1 MTMKRNNTFTHHSAF
16 TMLELVFVIVV
27 LGILAALAIP
37 RLDRDLRQEAAD
49 NILSAVRYT
58 QHLAL
63 LDNRHTFNSNVWQ
76 KSFWTIRFQA
86 DGSFYTISSNIDYNL
101 NVDQNE
107 AAIDPANGKLFYS
120 NDSIIDANESKNI
133 FLNHNYG
140 IDTVD
145 FSNCQN
151 TANGVNTSSHIAFD
165 YMGRPHKG
173 MYNTAANDYRTVM
186 NSDCSIRFKFID
198 TSINDI
204 VVTIKKETGYASIV
218 GNDES

>member
-1 MTMKRNNTFTHHSAF
+1 MHHSAF

-49 NILSAVRYT
+49 NLLSAIRYT

-63 LDNRHTFNSNVWQ
+63 LDNRHTFNSAAWQ

-86 DGSFYTISSNIDYNL
+86 DGSFYTVSSNIDYDT
-101 NVDQNE
+101 NVDPNE
-107 AAIDPANGKLFYS
+107 CTIDPANGKLMYS
-120 NDSIIDANESKNI
+120 SDAIIDSNESPNI
-133 FLNHNYG
+133 FLLKKYG

-145 FSNCQN
+145 FTACTG
-151 TANGVNTSSHIAFD
+151 TANGVNTSRHIAFD
-165 YMGRPHKG
+165 YKGRPHKG
-173 MYNTAANDYRTVM
+173 VYNTAANDYRTIM

-204 VVTIKKETGYASIV
+204 VVNIKQETGFASIV